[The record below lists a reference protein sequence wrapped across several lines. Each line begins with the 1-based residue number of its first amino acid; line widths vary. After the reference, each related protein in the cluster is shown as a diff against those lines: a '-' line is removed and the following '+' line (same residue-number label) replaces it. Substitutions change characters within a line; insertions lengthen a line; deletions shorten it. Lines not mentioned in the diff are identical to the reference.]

1 MREGVEKDEYRKYTL
16 ISPIQAPFSLFGRL
30 FDTNSA
36 KNELLLGKSP
46 YSLSIWLSGAILELK
61 MTAKSTYLEA
71 KLRSNGLKQ
80 VKMENRKSSL
90 MITFI
95 SVFWQG
101 LLVPVG

>member
-1 MREGVEKDEYRKYTL
+1 
-16 ISPIQAPFSLFGRL
+16 
-30 FDTNSA
+30 
-36 KNELLLGKSP
+36 
-46 YSLSIWLSGAILELK
+46 

-101 LLVPVG
+101 LWVPVGLKQGAENSSILRALVANRRGAKRPHFGKQGYNLAYSPHEPKRMDLRVFL

>member
-1 MREGVEKDEYRKYTL
+1 
-16 ISPIQAPFSLFGRL
+16 
-30 FDTNSA
+30 
-36 KNELLLGKSP
+36 
-46 YSLSIWLSGAILELK
+46 

-95 SVFWQG
+95 YVFWQG
-101 LLVPVG
+101 LWVPVG

>member
-1 MREGVEKDEYRKYTL
+1 M
-16 ISPIQAPFSLFGRL
+16 IA
-30 FDTNSA
+30 NSTC
-36 KNELLLGKSP
+36 
-46 YSLSIWLSGAILELK
+46 W
-61 MTAKSTYLEA
+61 EA

-101 LLVPVG
+101 LWVPVAKAGGRKQLDFKGFGSQQARCKTAPFWQTGL